1 MQQFVKSELN
11 GKGNT
16 SCGNICVPLCFL
28 SLVFE
33 SANVYPSA
41 MELENLKQYFP
52 NRVITRRVR
61 AVAVK
66 RVRKDLILHGKSED
80 DLSEQELEYLLADAE
95 QSVWGDIK
103 QTSLIGILA
112 MLGLSI
118 G

>member
-1 MQQFVKSELN
+1 MFP
-11 GKGNT
+11 G
-16 SCGNICVPLCFL
+16 
-28 SLVFE
+28 
-33 SANVYPSA
+33 ANVYPSG

-52 NRVITRRVR
+52 NRIIARRVR

-80 DLSEQELEYLLADAE
+80 EFSEEDLEYLLADAE
-95 QSVWGDIK
+95 QSVWSDIK
-103 QTSLIGILA
+103 QTSLIGVLA